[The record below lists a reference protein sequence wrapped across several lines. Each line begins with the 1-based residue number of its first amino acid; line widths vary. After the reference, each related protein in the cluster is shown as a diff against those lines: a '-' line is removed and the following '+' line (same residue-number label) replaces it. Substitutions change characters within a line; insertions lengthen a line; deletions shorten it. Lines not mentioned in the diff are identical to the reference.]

1 MAFELKLLKYKNL
14 SALDF
19 VNNCSTYELI
29 EFKNSTEWKCILE
42 KLNNSKSSKNTIQEK
57 KSMENYSNIK
67 IGIITALPKE
77 CAAMKMMMHEVEEC
91 FLMIEGQAIDFLLAN

>member
-1 MAFELKLLKYKNL
+1 
-14 SALDF
+14 
-19 VNNCSTYELI
+19 
-29 EFKNSTEWKCILE
+29 
-42 KLNNSKSSKNTIQEK
+42 
-57 KSMENYSNIK
+57 MENYSNIK